1 MELFLYGGVLE
12 KNLFKYGT
20 NVSDQGYKNGARAG
34 HREHTR
40 GLGEGFLANRRHFR
54 VGLLASGI
62 GQQAEALHSGAAG
75 GAVLVERPRIVH
87 GLFACTACSA
97 SERLWRQCQLGEAE
111 YGRPA
116 RDAKAMSIT
125 TGKEG

>member
-1 MELFLYGGVLE
+1 MGIRMEPEQATENTLGGS
-12 KNLFKYGT
+12 G
-20 NVSDQGYKNGARAG
+20 SGI
-34 HREHTR
+34 
-40 GLGEGFLANRRHFR
+40 LANRRHFQIEI
-54 VGLLASGI
+54 LASGI
-62 GQQAEALHSGAAG
+62 GQQAEAVHSGATG

-87 GLFACTACSA
+87 GLFECTACSA
-97 SERLWRQCQLGEAE
+97 SERFWRQCQLGEAE